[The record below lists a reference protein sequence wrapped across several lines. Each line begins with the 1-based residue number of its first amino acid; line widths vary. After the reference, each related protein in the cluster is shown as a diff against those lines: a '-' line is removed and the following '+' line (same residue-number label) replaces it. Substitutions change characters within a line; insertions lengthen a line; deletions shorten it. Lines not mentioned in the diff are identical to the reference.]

1 MIGKKCKSGSCIFL
15 TILFSGGKA
24 DTLEQ
29 NGMAYEDM
37 VQPNVIVMQYAFNK
51 PSQGTQVPQS
61 FQEVTSEFR
70 SNFLGGQFP
79 F

>member
-1 MIGKKCKSGSCIFL
+1 
-15 TILFSGGKA
+15 LFSGGKA
-24 DTLEQ
+24 DVLDQ
-29 NGMAYEDM
+29 SAMAYEDL
-37 VQPNVIVMQYAFNK
+37 VQPNVIVMQYSFNK
-51 PSQGTQVPQS
+51 LSQETEVPQS